1 MKRLI
6 SVTYV
11 FLICL
16 LIASTCVKKSYAQQ
30 GNQFTQYMYDQ
41 SIINPAYVGADE
53 SLSLNLIH
61 RDQWSGIDGAPQS
74 QTLSAHSLFKKK
86 KFGTGLLLH
95 RETIGIHTQMDA
107 AANFA
112 YHLQTGEDS
121 YLSFGIKAGVTNRQS
136 DYQSLENGTPDNLS
150 AFNNLNES
158 YLDAGLGLFFR
169 NRNLQIGYA
178 VPQLLPPV
186 YELGD
191 TLKVDP
197 TDLNHLL
204 FTKYSFDLTSS
215 FKLEPN
221 VLIKYYEGTPLSYDL
236 NLNAIY
242 REIISAGISYRKDES
257 IDLLIKLHI
266 TTQFQIGYAYDV
278 PIGDIGT
285 LTRNSSE
292 IMLRYLFKFKNAKVV
307 SPR

>member
-1 MKRLI
+1 MRRSI
-6 SVTYV
+6 PVTYLF
-11 FLICL
+11 FLNF
-16 LIASTCVKKSYAQQ
+16 LIASLSVQYSYGQQ

-53 SLSLNLIH
+53 ALSLNLIH

-74 QTLSAHSLFKKK
+74 QTLSAHSLFKRK

-95 RETIGIHTQMDA
+95 RETIGIHTQLDA

-112 YHLQTGEDS
+112 YHLKTGVNS
-121 YLSFGIKAGVTNRQS
+121 FLSFGIKAGITNRQS
-136 DYQSLENGTPDNLS
+136 DYQSLERGTPDNVAS
-150 AFNNLNES
+150 FNNLNET

-191 TLKVDP
+191 TIKVNP
-197 TDLNHLL
+197 TNLNHLL
-204 FTKYSFDLTSS
+204 FTKYSFDLNES
-215 FKLEPN
+215 FKLIPSI
-221 VLIKYYEGTPLSYDL
+221 LLKYYKGTPFSYDL
-236 NLNAIY
+236 NINTTY
-242 REIISAGISYRKDES
+242 YDIISAGVSYRKDES
-257 IDLLIKLHI
+257 IDLLLKLHI
-266 TTQFQIGYAYDV
+266 TPQLQIGYAYDI
-278 PIGDIGT
+278 PIGEVGAI
-285 LTRNSSE
+285 TRSSSE
-292 IMLRYLFKFKNAKVV
+292 IMLRYLFKFKYAKVV